1 MMATMGVERGQR
13 RIRRAVAGVFGIAGA
28 AIMTI
33 DSLDHIA
40 RGFIGL
46 SLMLIVGTA
55 VAAVGVGLV
64 VGIVVERV
72 LERKRRR

>member
-1 MMATMGVERGQR
+1 MERGQR
-13 RIRRAVAGVFGIAGA
+13 CIRRAVAAVFGIAGA
-28 AIMTI
+28 AIMII

-55 VAAVGVGLV
+55 IAAAGVGLV
-64 VGIVVERV
+64 VGIVIERV
-72 LERKRRR
+72 LEQKRRR

>member
-1 MMATMGVERGQR
+1 MMPIMANETRDR
-13 RIRRAVAGVFGIAGA
+13 RIRRTVAAGFGLAGA
-28 AIMTI
+28 IIMTI

-46 SLMLIVGTA
+46 SLMLIVGVA
-55 VAAVGVGLV
+55 VAAAGVGLV

-72 LERKRRR
+72 RERTRRR

>member
-1 MMATMGVERGQR
+1 MIATMGMERGQR
-13 RIRRAVAGVFGIAGA
+13 RIRRAVAAVFGIAGA
-28 AIMTI
+28 AIMII
-33 DSLDHIA
+33 DSLGHIA

-46 SLMLIVGTA
+46 SLMLIVGVA
-55 VAAVGVGLV
+55 VAAAGVGLV

>member
-1 MMATMGVERGQR
+1 MIATMGMERGQR
-13 RIRRAVAGVFGIAGA
+13 RLRRAVAAVFGIAGA
-28 AIMTI
+28 AIMII

-46 SLMLIVGTA
+46 SLMLIVGVA
-55 VAAVGVGLV
+55 VAAAGVGLV

>member
-1 MMATMGVERGQR
+1 MIATMGMERGKR
-13 RIRRAVAGVFGIAGA
+13 RIRRAVAAVFGIAGA
-28 AIMTI
+28 AIMII

-55 VAAVGVGLV
+55 IAAAGVGLV